1 MEEEAGSAPGGY
13 RYSMMSKISS
23 YRRDFEQLRKD
34 LVRLN
39 AICRVDRFVVR
50 LRKIFIVVT
59 KDNLKSHLK

>member
-39 AICRVDRFVVR
+39 TICRVDRFSCYFSGNFFK
-50 LRKIFIVVT
+50 LRV
-59 KDNLKSHLK
+59 